1 MTEQKKYWC
10 PTHPEVQSDDPNA
23 ICTKCGTMKLIP
35 REESVHPQTTKPKRP
50 LKDFIPLMVI
60 FSIVIGLTV
69 ILNYAIF
76 EPSPMRGMQ
85 LFMGV
90 FFIVFG
96 GFKVMKLKGFAEAY
110 PDYDLIAKR
119 SKTYAYLY
127 PFIELGLGILYMV
140 GIWLLFANIVT
151 LIIMTIGALGVYL
164 KLRKGEEIMCAC
176 LGVVFKIP
184 MTWVT
189 LLEDVLMAIMALI
202 MIILLVI

>member
-1 MTEQKKYWC
+1 M
-10 PTHPEVQSDDPNA
+10 HPEVQSDDPNA
-23 ICTKCGTMKLIP
+23 ICPKCGTMKLIP
-35 REESVHPQTTKPKRP
+35 REENTRPDTSTPKRP
-50 LKDFIPLMVI
+50 LKDFVPLIIIFTVVI
-60 FSIVIGLTV
+60 AITLV
-69 ILNYAIF
+69 LNYFVF

-96 GFKVMKLKGFAEAY
+96 GFKVVKLKGFAEAY
-110 PDYDLIAKR
+110 PDYDLIAMR
-119 SKTYAYLY
+119 SKAYAYIY
-127 PFIELGLGILYMV
+127 PFIEVGLGVLYLLGM
-140 GIWLLFANIVT
+140 WLLFANIIT
-151 LIIMTIGALGVYL
+151 LIIMSVGALGVYL

-189 LLEDVLMAIMALI
+189 LLEDLLMAVMAII

>member
-1 MTEQKKYWC
+1 MQEYKKYWC
-10 PTHPEVQSDDPNA
+10 PMHPEVQSDDPNA

-35 REESVHPQTTKPKRP
+35 REKHDHPRVSPPKRP
-50 LKDFIPLMVI
+50 LKDFLPLAIIFAVVI
-60 FSIVIGLTV
+60 AATLV
-69 ILNYAIF
+69 LNYFVF

-96 GFKVMKLKGFAEAY
+96 GFKVVKLKGFAQAY
-110 PDYDLIAKR
+110 PDYDILAMR
-119 SKTYAYLY
+119 SKAYAYLY
-127 PFIELGLGILYMV
+127 PFIELGLGILYII
-140 GIWLLFANIVT
+140 GAWLLFANIVT
-151 LIIMTIGALGVYL
+151 FIIMSIGALGVYL

-189 LLEDVLMAIMALI
+189 LIEDVLMAVMALV
-202 MIILLVI
+202 MIILLVA